1 MSKKENNMICF
12 EKVLEIHLLIEI
24 FKVFLDL
31 KIFFDDFEKKHLDD
45 EVLNDLVLI

>member
-1 MSKKENNMICF
+1 MNKKENNMICF

-31 KIFFDDFEKKHLDD
+31 KIFFEDFEKDHQQEQLLD
-45 EVLNDLVLI
+45 DLVLI